1 MDLCNK
7 EVSSETPVQKGMV
20 PLGSNDLEILI
31 PPPPSE
37 EDRVSELS
45 KVSDQYRN
53 PKNPKQMQPALDSDM
68 DALFNAILRDAGLP
82 SSLYMITGIS
92 RSVVPDIAF
101 HKNYFGE
108 PRPKEVAEKNS
119 IDFMCDDLESAKTAS
134 YPSGHATQAY
144 YTAKVLGDVYPEE
157 RHKLDN
163 LASNIADS
171 RVDRGVH
178 FPSDN
183 DAGKMLAEALYEKT
197 RQRMLT
203 GDIRYQEVFG
213 G

>member
-68 DALFNAILRDAGLP
+68 DALFNAVLRDAGLP

-101 HKNYFGE
+101 HKNYFGAV
-108 PRPKEVAEKNS
+108 RPKELADKHD
-119 IDFMCDDLESAKTAS
+119 IDFTCDDLESAKTAS
-134 YPSGHATQAY
+134 YPSGHTTQAY
-144 YTAKVLGDVYPEE
+144 YIAKVLGDIYPGSKP
-157 RHKLDN
+157 KLDK

-183 DAGKMLAEALYEKT
+183 DAGRMLAESLYEKT